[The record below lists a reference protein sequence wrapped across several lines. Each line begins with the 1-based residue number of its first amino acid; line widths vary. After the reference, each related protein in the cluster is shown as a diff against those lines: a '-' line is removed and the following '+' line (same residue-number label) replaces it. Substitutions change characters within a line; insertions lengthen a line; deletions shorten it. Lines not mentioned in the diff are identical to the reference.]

1 MDPVYDPFDFA
12 VQEDPHPVYA
22 WMREHAPLYRNEK
35 RDFWALSR
43 HADVSAA
50 LRDPGRFSSRNGI
63 SLEPELW
70 GPDAKKTN
78 FFLAMDPPEHAA
90 YRSLVSSAFTPRRVA
105 ALEPRI
111 RELARARLAPL
122 RDRESFDF
130 ADDFAADLPN
140 DMLCEILGL
149 PRADWDRI
157 RRDVDDLVLRDD
169 GSERR
174 GEVSVAAA
182 LRLAAYLLDVVATLR
197 RRPGDDLTSGLT
209 QAEVDGTRLTDR
221 QVVGFLFIML
231 GGGNESTGKTIG
243 NAWYQGHLDRDVQRA
258 GLDGRAE
265 DWASE
270 TLRYDSASQMV
281 ARMLTRE
288 TVLHGVTVPAGAR
301 VALLPASANRDRR
314 VFPDP
319 DRFDLDRDTGRLISF
334 GLGPHH
340 CLGAALARLEMRVA
354 LEEVG
359 ALVAEYDVDEAA
371 SRRCHS
377 PHQHGFLALPC
388 TVRWRRRAA
397 PVPPT
402 DHDH

>member
-22 WMREHAPLYRNEK
+22 WMRAHAPLYRNEK

-43 HADVSAA
+43 HADVAAA
-50 LRDPGRFSSRNGI
+50 LKDPARFSSRNGI

-70 GPDAKKTN
+70 GPDAKNTN

-90 YRSLVSSAFTPRRVA
+90 YRSLVSSAFTPRKVA

-122 RDRESFDF
+122 RERDTFDF

-140 DMLCEILGL
+140 DVLCEILGI
-149 PRADWDRI
+149 PAADW
-157 RRDVDDLVLRDD
+157 RRVRGDVDDLVLRDD
-169 GSERR
+169 GSDGR
-174 GEVSVAAA
+174 GPVSVAAV
-182 LRLAAYLLDVVATLR
+182 LRLAACLLDLVTVLR
-197 RRPGDDLTSGLT
+197 RRPGDDLTSRLT
-209 QAEVDGTRLTDR
+209 QARIDGAKLTDR

-243 NAWYQGHLDRDVQRA
+243 NAWHQGHVQRDVQRA
-258 GLDGRAE
+258 GLNGRAE
-265 DWASE
+265 QWATE

-281 ARMLTRE
+281 ARMLTTD
-288 TVLHGVTVPAGAR
+288 TVIHGTRVPAGAR
-301 VALLPASANRDRR
+301 IAILQASANRDHR

-319 DRFDLDRDTGRLISF
+319 DRFDLDRDTGRLLSF

-354 LEEVG
+354 LTEIG
-359 ALVAEYDVDEAA
+359 ALVSEYDIDLAG

-377 PHQHGFLALPC
+377 PHQHGFLKLPC
-388 TVRWRRRAA
+388 TVRWR
-397 PVPPT
+397 T
-402 DHDH
+402 